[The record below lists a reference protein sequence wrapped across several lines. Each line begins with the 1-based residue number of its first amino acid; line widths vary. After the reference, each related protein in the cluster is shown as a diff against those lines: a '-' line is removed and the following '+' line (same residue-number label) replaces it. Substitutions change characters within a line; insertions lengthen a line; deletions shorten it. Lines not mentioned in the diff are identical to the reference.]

1 MAEPLV
7 LDPKRCA
14 LIVIDMVN
22 AIAKGGAA
30 PYQTPPHRE
39 GLIKNFARL
48 IGHCRSVGTPI
59 IYTTI
64 TRRPDNLDAPKTL
77 ADAGPVGGGAPMLA
91 GSSATQVI
99 DELKPQAED
108 FVIDKPR
115 FSAFYG
121 NNLEGILKMLGT
133 ETILVGGI
141 STQRS
146 VEGTARDAKNR
157 DMQCIVVSDC
167 CTAGELDVH
176 EMTVK
181 HVLPLLVR
189 VRSTDEVIAALRKA

>member
-1 MAEPLV
+1 MAESLRLEPQ
-7 LDPKRCA
+7 KCA
-14 LIVIDMVN
+14 FVIIDIVN
-22 AIAKGGAA
+22 AITKGQGP
-30 PYQTPPHRE
+30 PYKTPPHRE
-39 GLIKNFARL
+39 ALVQNYVRL
-48 IGHCRSVGTPI
+48 VTHCRSVGTPL
-59 IYTTI
+59 IYTVI
-64 TRRPDNLDAPKTL
+64 HRHADNSDAPKTL
-77 ADAGPVGGGAPMLA
+77 ADAGPTGGAPMLA
-91 GSSATQVI
+91 GTPAAEII
-99 DELKPQAED
+99 DEIRPQPQD
-108 FVIDKPR
+108 WVIMKPR

-121 NNLEGILKMLGT
+121 TNLNTILTALGT

-176 EMTVK
+176 EMTIK

-189 VRSTDEVIAALRKA
+189 VRTTDEVIAALRS

>member
-1 MAEPLV
+1 MGNRTIRGEKALRVPGGLKPLHAP
-7 LDPKRCA
+7 LA
-14 LIVIDMVN
+14 LV
-22 AIAKGGAA
+22 G
-30 PYQTPPHRE
+30 
-39 GLIKNFARL
+39 RL
-48 IGHCRSVGTPI
+48 VAHCRRVGTPL
-59 IYTTI
+59 IYTVI
-64 TRRPDNLDAPKTL
+64 PRHPDNSDAPKTL
-77 ADAGPVGGGAPMLA
+77 ADAGPTGGAPMLA
-91 GSSATQVI
+91 GTPAVEII
-99 DELKPQAED
+99 DEIRPQPQD
-108 FVIDKPR
+108 WIIMKPR

-121 NNLEGILKMLGT
+121 TQLDMILTALGT

-176 EMTVK
+176 EMTIN

-189 VRSTDEVIAALRKA
+189 VRTTAEVMAALQP

>member
-7 LDPKRCA
+7 LDPKRSA
-14 LIVIDMVN
+14 FIVIDMVN
-22 AIAKGGAA
+22 AIAKGGAE
-30 PYQTPPHRE
+30 PYKTPPHRE
-39 GLIKNFARL
+39 QLIKNFARL

-64 TRRPDNLDAPKTL
+64 TRRPDSLDAPRTL
-77 ADAGPVGGGAPMLA
+77 ADAGPTGGGAPMLA
-91 GSSATQVI
+91 GSPATQVI
-99 DELKPQAED
+99 DELKPQAQD

-176 EMTVK
+176 EMTIK

-189 VRSTDEVIAALRKA
+189 VRSTDDVIAALRKA

>member
-1 MAEPLV
+1 MTEPLR
-7 LDPKRCA
+7 LDPKTCA
-14 LIVIDMVN
+14 CIIIDMTN
-22 AIAKGGAA
+22 AITKGQGP
-30 PYQTPPHRE
+30 PYHTPPHRE
-39 GLIKNFARL
+39 ALVQNYSRL
-48 IGHCRSVGTPI
+48 VAHCRAVSTPL

-64 TRRPDNLDAPKTL
+64 YRRPDNADAPQTI
-77 ADAGPVGGGAPMLA
+77 ADAGPTGGAPMLA
-91 GSSATQVI
+91 GTPATEII
-99 DELKPQAED
+99 DELRPQPQD
-108 FVIDKPR
+108 WVIMKPR

-121 NNLEGILKMLGT
+121 TMLDTILSTLGT

-176 EMTVK
+176 EMTIK

-189 VRSTDEVIAALRKA
+189 VRTTDEVIAALQS

>member
-7 LDPKRCA
+7 LNPKTCA
-14 LIVIDMVN
+14 FVLVDMVN
-22 AIAKGGAA
+22 SITKGQGP

-39 GLIKNFARL
+39 ALVQNFVRL
-48 IGHCRSVGTPI
+48 VAHCRRVGTPL
-59 IYTTI
+59 IYTVI
-64 TRRPDNLDAPKTL
+64 HRHPDNLDAPKTL
-77 ADAGPVGGGAPMLA
+77 ADAGPAGGAPLLA
-91 GSSATQVI
+91 GTPAAEII
-99 DELKPQAED
+99 DELRPQTGD
-108 FVIDKPR
+108 WVIMKPR

-121 NNLEGILKMLGT
+121 SNLDMILKTLGT
-133 ETILVGGI
+133 ETLLVGGI

-176 EMTVK
+176 EMTIK

-189 VRSTDEVIAALRKA
+189 VRTTDEVIAALHP

>member
-1 MAEPLV
+1 MAEPFL
-7 LDPKRCA
+7 LEPEKCA
-14 LIVIDMVN
+14 FIIIDMVN
-22 AIAKGGAA
+22 SITKGQGP

-39 GLIKNFARL
+39 ALVQNFARL
-48 IGHCRSVGTPI
+48 IAHCRRVGTPL
-59 IYTTI
+59 IYTVI
-64 TRRPDNLDAPKTL
+64 HRHPDNLDAPKTL
-77 ADAGPVGGGAPMLA
+77 ADAGPAGGAPLLA
-91 GSSATQVI
+91 GTPAAEIIEELRPQPTDWVI
-99 DELKPQAED
+99 M
-108 FVIDKPR
+108 KPR

-121 NNLEGILKMLGT
+121 TYLDNILTALGT

-157 DMQCIVVSDC
+157 DLQCIVVSDC

-176 EMTVK
+176 EMTIK

-189 VRSTDEVIAALRKA
+189 VRTTDEVIAALR

>member
-1 MAEPLV
+1 MAESLV

-14 LIVIDMVN
+14 FIVIDMVN
-22 AIAKGGAA
+22 AIAKGGVA
-30 PYQTPPHRE
+30 PYKTPPHRE
-39 GLIKNFARL
+39 ELINNFARL
-48 IGHCRSVGTPI
+48 IGHCRSVGTPV

-64 TRRPDNLDAPKTL
+64 TRRPDNSDAPRTL
-77 ADAGPVGGGAPMLA
+77 TDAGPVGGGAPMLA
-91 GSSATQVI
+91 GSPATQVI
-99 DELKPQAED
+99 DELAPQPED
-108 FVIDKPR
+108 YVLDKPR

-121 NNLEGILKMLGT
+121 NNLEGILKTLGT

-176 EMTVK
+176 EMTIK

-189 VRSTDEVIAALRKA
+189 VRSTAEVIAALRS

>member
-1 MAEPLV
+1 
-7 LDPKRCA
+7 
-14 LIVIDMVN
+14 
-22 AIAKGGAA
+22 
-30 PYQTPPHRE
+30 
-39 GLIKNFARL
+39 
-48 IGHCRSVGTPI
+48 
-59 IYTTI
+59 
-64 TRRPDNLDAPKTL
+64 
-77 ADAGPVGGGAPMLA
+77 MLA
-91 GSSATQVI
+91 GTPAAEII
-99 DELKPQAED
+99 DEIRPQPQD
-108 FVIDKPR
+108 WVIMKPR

-121 NNLEGILKMLGT
+121 TNLDSILTNLGT

-176 EMTVK
+176 DMTIK

-189 VRSTDEVIAALRKA
+189 VRTTDEVIAALRA

>member
-1 MAEPLV
+1 MAEPLT
-7 LDPKRCA
+7 LEPKKCA
-14 LIVIDMVN
+14 LVAIDMIN
-22 AIAKGGAA
+22 AIAKGQGP
-30 PYQTPPHRE
+30 PYKTPPHRE
-39 GLIKNFARL
+39 ELIKNFARL
-48 IGHCRSVGTPI
+48 VAHCRAVGTPI

-64 TRRPDNLDAPKTL
+64 TRRPDNLDAPQTL
-77 ADAGPVGGGAPMLA
+77 ADAGPTGGGAPMLP
-91 GSSATQVI
+91 GTPATEII
-99 DELKPQAED
+99 DELRPQPED
-108 FVIDKPR
+108 FIMMKPR

-121 NNLEGILKMLGT
+121 TNLDGVLRALGT

-176 EMTVK
+176 EMTIK

-189 VRSTDEVIAALRKA
+189 VRTTDEVIAALRKA